1 MAVRGSADTTATAD
15 VAVIGGGPAG
25 AAAAL
30 TLLAYSSLRVA
41 VIERSHYEGV
51 RIGETVSPA
60 IRSLLDYLGIP
71 GDMLAAQHVPMYG
84 THAAWGS
91 PALSRRDFLTTGHG
105 DGWHLDR
112 LRFDRLLAD
121 AVRER
126 GGTLYTG
133 TRLSAVHREQADSWT
148 LGLVQRDHG
157 ECALT
162 ANYVIDATG
171 QQAGFARRIGAIPVV
186 CDQLIGIARYYDLAG
201 APQREWVTLVESV
214 PNGWW
219 YSACLPGDRMI
230 ATFMSDPGELRQRR
244 ARTIEGWEELLA
256 GTQYTRQRLAGARLG
271 ATFAIRPAA
280 IRILSPVTGSG
291 WIAAG
296 DAAAA
301 FDPLASMGIGHGL
314 SSGMHAARVAHDW
327 LTADGLLSAQYERNL
342 RRLFAQHL
350 QLRHRY
356 YLLEQRWAQ
365 QPFWARRHIAPV
377 LNLPDDGASLA
388 HTRGVPSPRQA

>member
-1 MAVRGSADTTATAD
+1 
-15 VAVIGGGPAG
+15 VAVVGGGPAG
-25 AAAAL
+25 TAAAL
-30 TLLAYSSLRVA
+30 TLLTYSSLRVA
-41 VIERSHYEGV
+41 VVERSRYGDARV
-51 RIGETVSPA
+51 GETVSPA
-60 IRSLLDYLGIP
+60 IRPLLEYLGIP
-71 GDMLAAQHVPMYG
+71 GDTLAAWHLPAYG
-84 THAAWGS
+84 THAAWGG
-91 PALSRRDFLTTGHG
+91 PALSRRDFLTTGQG

-126 GGTLYTG
+126 GGALYTA
-133 TRLSAVHREQADSWT
+133 TRLGAVRREQADIWT

-157 ECALT
+157 ERTLT
-162 ANYVIDATG
+162 ARYVIDATG

-186 CDQLIGIARYYDLAG
+186 CDQLIGVARYYDLAG
-201 APQREWVTLVESV
+201 TPQRERVTLVESV

-230 ATFMSDPGELRQRR
+230 AAFMSDPGEIRQRR
-244 ARTIEGWEELLA
+244 ARTEGGWEALLA
-256 GTQYTRQRLAGARLG
+256 ATQHTRQRLAGARPG
-271 ATFAIRPAA
+271 ASFAIRPAT
-280 IRILSPVTGSG
+280 IRTLSPAAGSG

-301 FDPLASMGIGHGL
+301 FDPLASMGIGHAL

-327 LTADGLLSAQYERNL
+327 LTADGALVAQYARSL
-342 RRLFAQHL
+342 RRVFAQHL

-377 LNLPDDGASLA
+377 LNLTDDGASLA
-388 HTRGVPSPRQA
+388 HTTGVPSPRRA